1 AAALVRE
8 ERSLRQKTSKTE
20 DILAVWQMS
29 MALKASGLTEEAAQ
43 WAEHAINFATEP
55 DKQEDKERDT
65 LQQFANDALKLEIL
79 AATDSARHDA

>member
-1 AAALVRE
+1 ASFNRTGRDAPVPPHFIECLAKSRKSDAAALVRE

-55 DKQEDKERDT
+55 DKQEDKE
-65 LQQFANDALKLEIL
+65 
-79 AATDSARHDA
+79 